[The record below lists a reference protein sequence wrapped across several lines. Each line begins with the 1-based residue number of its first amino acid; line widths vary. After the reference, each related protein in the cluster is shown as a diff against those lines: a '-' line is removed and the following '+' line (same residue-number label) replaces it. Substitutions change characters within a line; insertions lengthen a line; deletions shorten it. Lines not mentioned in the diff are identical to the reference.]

1 MNKKEYRCLL
11 RTKIGFRKQEGFQPE
26 LVCLL
31 FWSNRPP
38 VVNTINFCT
47 KNNMYVLFIQ
57 ILIFMYLL
65 RLIYFLFLIEYVL
78 VLTNHLFVLI
88 L

>member
-1 MNKKEYRCLL
+1 MSETAEKSDSSGQLLNEMSKKEYKCLL

-47 KNNMYVLFIQ
+47 KNNMYT
-57 ILIFMYLL
+57 
-65 RLIYFLFLIEYVL
+65 FLF
-78 VLTNHLFVLI
+78 HLFFYI
-88 L
+88 